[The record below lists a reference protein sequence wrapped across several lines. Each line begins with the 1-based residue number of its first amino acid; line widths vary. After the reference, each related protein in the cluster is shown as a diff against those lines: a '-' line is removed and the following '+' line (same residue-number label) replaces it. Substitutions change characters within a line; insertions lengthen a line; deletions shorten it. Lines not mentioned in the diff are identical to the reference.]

1 MTKST
6 RICFFPNTTT
16 HFYKTL
22 QEGGGRWGW
31 DTAEEPL
38 ALSSVT
44 SCLRLW
50 LVSKIHSS
58 VSSTWLRLGRLSTKW
73 GLRVASI
80 WVCSI
85 WVTVVAPCGVGFSL
99 IAWGKGLVWPL
110 FVPQKRKVSSCS
122 LDGRK
127 RNVEDKTQRSYQTVM
142 VTVHSPFPSHKLTKC
157 GTSQDNACRCYA
169 IIMKKSYVTVTKYN
183 ND

>member
-6 RICFFPNTTT
+6 QICFFPNTTT

-22 QEGGGRWGW
+22 QGGRWGW

-58 VSSTWLRLGRLSTKW
+58 VSSTWLRLRRLSTKW

-80 WVCSI
+80 WVCGI
-85 WVTVVAPCGVGFSL
+85 WVAVVSPCGIGFSL

-110 FVPQKRKVSSCS
+110 FVPQKSKVSSCS
-122 LDGRK
+122 LEGRAWDMK
-127 RNVEDKTQRSYQTVM
+127 DKKTKDQIRVM
-142 VTVHSPFPSHKLTKC
+142 VT
-157 GTSQDNACRCYA
+157 SQDYVCRCYA
-169 IIMKKSYVTVTKYN
+169 IIMKKSYVTVN
-183 ND
+183 EFDND